1 MSRINHQTQS
11 GGGAPL
17 RRETVSS
24 SASARIEGPIS
35 GLTSAG
41 SAAESEPEREQ
52 LHFTVRYGLPEYVSF
67 MWQHGGYLIRR
78 RRIGRLASL
87 WLLIKSTS
95 AAAMH
100 FITQGR
106 ARHLYD
112 FTIDEYGIVRTN
124 GTGVTLVPWSDVS
137 AIRRYS
143 RGYMLVLKRGTLPI
157 PYRCLDDAQA
167 GVMDAFAVTLRALTQ
182 RLPGAQQDRRHESR

>member
-1 MSRINHQTQS
+1 MSWINHQTQS
-11 GGGAPL
+11 GSGAPL
-17 RRETVSS
+17 RRETAS
-24 SASARIEGPIS
+24 SASGCLEGPAS
-35 GLTSAG
+35 ELPLSNTSA
-41 SAAESEPEREQ
+41 AATGPERLQ
-52 LHFTVRYGLPEYVSF
+52 LRFTVRYSLPEYVSF

-78 RRIGRLASL
+78 RRMGRLVSL
-87 WLLIKSTS
+87 WLLFKSTS

-100 FITQGR
+100 FVTQGR

-112 FTIDEYGIVRTN
+112 FTIDEHGIVRTN

-157 PYRCLDDAQA
+157 PYRCLDGAQA
-167 GVMDAFAVTLRALTQ
+167 GAMDALAGTLRALTQ
-182 RLPGAQQDRRHESR
+182 RQPVAQ

>member
-1 MSRINHQTQS
+1 MTRINHQTQAGS
-11 GGGAPL
+11 GGPL
-17 RRETVSS
+17 RRESVSS
-24 SASARIEGPIS
+24 APTRMDGAASA
-35 GLTSAG
+35 
-41 SAAESEPEREQ
+41 AAPDPDPERAQ
-52 LHFTVRYGLPEYVSF
+52 LHFTVRYALPEYVSF

-87 WLLIKSTS
+87 WLLFKSTA

-100 FITQGR
+100 FVTQGR

-112 FTIDEYGIVRTN
+112 FTIDEHGIVRTN

-137 AIRRYS
+137 AIRRYT

-157 PYRCLDDAQA
+157 PYRCLDGAQSGA
-167 GVMDAFAVTLRALTQ
+167 MDAFAVTLRALTH
-182 RLPGAQQDRRHESR
+182 RER